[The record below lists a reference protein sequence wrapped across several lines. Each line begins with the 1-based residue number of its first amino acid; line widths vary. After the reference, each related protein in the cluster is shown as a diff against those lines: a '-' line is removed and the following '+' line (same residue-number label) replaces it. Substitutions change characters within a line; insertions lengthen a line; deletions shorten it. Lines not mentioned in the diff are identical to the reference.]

1 MEGTR
6 FGRINLTI
14 QGADSKQLL
23 IVDDEHEILKALAS
37 YIGKLCE
44 EYTVDTAVCGSDAL
58 EKVKENPY
66 ELIITDY
73 MMPTMDGLELA
84 KAVREI
90 SPETKVILITA
101 YGSKELRASVSE
113 LNLEGFIDKPFS
125 MEQIQT
131 IVEDAIGLVKS
142 SSEEQLDMQG
152 LGEPLRHHLNV
163 LQQNSGASC
172 VLLLSANGYM
182 VESAGVTSG
191 MDTSNISALV
201 AANFAASSELARIL
215 KTDSVFK
222 SSFHEGPEY
231 NIYAH
236 DVDGEYLLAVI
247 FGSETKPGA
256 VWHYTKQTA
265 AELVAVIAEQSNVAI
280 DADDLA
286 EAMNAELDQ
295 LLDKEILV
303 DIGTGE
309 LINFDEAMN
318 AGLVPAE
325 LKESDE
331 AK

>member
-1 MEGTR
+1 MTTQGTDTR
-6 FGRINLTI
+6 
-14 QGADSKQLL
+14 QLL
-23 IVDDEHEILKALAS
+23 IVDDEYEILKALAN
-37 YIGKLCE
+37 YISKLCD
-44 EYTVDTAVCGSDAL
+44 EYTVDTANCGADAL
-58 EKVKENPY
+58 EKVKEKPY

-84 KAVREI
+84 KAVREV
-90 SPETKVILITA
+90 SPETKVVLVTA
-101 YGSKELRASVSE
+101 YGSNELRSSVAE
-113 LNLEGFIDKPFS
+113 LRLEGYIDKPFN
-125 MEQIQT
+125 MAQIRE
-131 IVEDAIGLVKS
+131 IVEDAIGSVS
-142 SSEEQLDMQG
+142 SSNEDQLDMQG

-182 VESAGVTSG
+182 VETAGVTSG

-215 KTDSVFK
+215 KSNSVFK

-236 DVDGEYLLAVI
+236 DVDGDYLLAVI

-265 AELVAVIAEQSNVAI
+265 AELVSILAEQKDIKI
-280 DADDLA
+280 DADNLA

-295 LLDKEILV
+295 LLDKEILIE
-303 DIGTGE
+303 IGTGE
-309 LINFDEAMN
+309 LINYEEAMN
-318 AGLVPAE
+318 AGLVPSE
-325 LKESDE
+325 LKESD
-331 AK
+331 KVN